1 MKPRA
6 DSEPVPPPHTEAPGR
21 LPACRLV
28 GTDGNVFAI
37 IGRVQRTLRAAGQPG
52 HAEAFVARAF
62 QAKSYDE
69 VLVLC
74 LEYVDVH

>member
-1 MKPRA
+1 MKPHA
-6 DSEPVPPPHTEAPGR
+6 DSEPVPPPRTEAPEC

-37 IGRVQRTLRAAGQPG
+37 IGRVQRSLRAAGQPER
-52 HAEAFVARAF
+52 AEAFVTRAF

>member
-6 DSEPVPPPHTEAPGR
+6 DSEPVPPPHTEALES

-37 IGRVQRTLRAAGQPG
+37 IGRVRRTLRAAGQPER
-52 HAEAFVARAF
+52 AEAFVTRAF

-69 VLVLC
+69 VLALC
-74 LEYVDVH
+74 QEYVDVH

>member
-6 DSEPVPPPHTEAPGR
+6 YSEPVPPPHTEAPEG
-21 LPACRLV
+21 LHACRLV

-37 IGRVQRTLRAAGQPG
+37 IGRVQRTLRAAGQPER
-52 HAEAFVARAF
+52 AEAFVRRAF

-69 VLVLC
+69 VLALC

>member
-1 MKPRA
+1 MKPHG
-6 DSEPVPPPHTEAPGR
+6 DFEPAPPPPTEAPES
-21 LPACRLV
+21 LPVCRLV

-37 IGRVQRTLRAAGQPG
+37 IGRVQRTLRAAGQPER
-52 HAEAFVARAF
+52 AEAFVSRAV

-69 VLVLC
+69 VLGLC

>member
-1 MKPRA
+1 MKPHG
-6 DSEPVPPPHTEAPGR
+6 DFEPAPPPHNEAPEGP
-21 LPACRLV
+21 PACRLV

-37 IGRVQRTLRAAGQPG
+37 IGRVQRTLREAGQPER
-52 HAEAFVARAF
+52 AEAFVTRAF